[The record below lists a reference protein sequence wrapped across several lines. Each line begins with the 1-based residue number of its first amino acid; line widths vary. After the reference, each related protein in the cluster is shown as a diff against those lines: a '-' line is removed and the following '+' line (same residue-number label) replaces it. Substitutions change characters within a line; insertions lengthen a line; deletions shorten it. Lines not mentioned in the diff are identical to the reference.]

1 MSLPD
6 RTAVWMHKLDT
17 IGSYKLR
24 DVEHLNSRDRG
35 ILSARVNYDYKDFS
49 IYGELMQYL
58 EKEYPI
64 KVDVGLKYK
73 F

>member
-1 MSLPD
+1 MKKNILKKIS
-6 RTAVWMHKLDT
+6 
-17 IGSYKLR
+17 IGL
-24 DVEHLNSRDRG
+24 
-35 ILSARVNYDYKDFS
+35 LSAAMMVSMTACNTKIKVNYDYKDFS

>member
-1 MSLPD
+1 MNTEKKQS
-6 RTAVWMHKLDT
+6 
-17 IGSYKLR
+17 
-24 DVEHLNSRDRG
+24 
-35 ILSARVNYDYKDFS
+35 DYE
-49 IYGELMQYL
+49 ELMQYL